1 VYAAGLGLPF
11 VAASAAF
18 NAFLAGV
25 ERARRW
31 MVPLERAAGAMLALV
46 GVMMI
51 TGSFASL
58 SSFLAGLGQLVN
70 LEKP

>member
-1 VYAAGLGLPF
+1 
-11 VAASAAF
+11 
-18 NAFLAGV
+18 
-25 ERARRW
+25 
-31 MVPLERAAGAMLALV
+31 VPLERAAGAMLALV

-58 SSFLAGLGQLVN
+58 SSFLAGLGQFVN